1 VRDDGQRP
9 PTGVVTRTVRK
20 GVEPQATTRLLF
32 TGAMSYSQAER
43 MALGAL
49 DDVLSIR
56 LRDRIREALGGT
68 YGVEVSTSAQKEPWA
83 SYQLAIGFGS
93 SPERADEL
101 TAAVLKE
108 LEAIKATGPTADELQ
123 RVRETDVRELE
134 TAEKQNRWW
143 LGTILD
149 AVDRG
154 EDLRAVVSSRRAFY
168 QALTPQL
175 VQAAAQ
181 KYLNTANYARFTL
194 LPEKP

>member
-1 VRDDGQRP
+1 
-9 PTGVVTRTVRK
+9 
-20 GVEPQATTRLLF
+20 
-32 TGAMSYSQAER
+32 
-43 MALGAL
+43 
-49 DDVLSIR
+49 
-56 LRDRIREALGGT
+56 
-68 YGVEVSTSAQKEPWA
+68 
-83 SYQLAIGFGS
+83 
-93 SPERADEL
+93 
-101 TAAVLKE
+101 VLKE